1 MLNRGID
8 YITTQWFTGRWIA
21 QLFKGAV
28 LYSGLK
34 GLMYIVLWF
43 KGGTLCSGL
52 RREEMHN
59 ALRGDWLNSGLKG
72 DGLHN
77 ALQRD

>member
-1 MLNRGID
+1 
-8 YITTQWFTGRWIA
+8 
-21 QLFKGAV
+21 
-28 LYSGLK
+28 
-34 GLMYIVLWF
+34 MYIVLWF
-43 KGGTLCSGL
+43 KGGTLYSGL